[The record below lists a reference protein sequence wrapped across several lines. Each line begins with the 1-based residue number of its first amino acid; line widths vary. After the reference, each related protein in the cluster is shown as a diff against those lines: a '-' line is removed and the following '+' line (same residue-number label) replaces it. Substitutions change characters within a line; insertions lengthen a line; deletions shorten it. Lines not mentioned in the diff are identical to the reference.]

1 MYDREKGNIASGGQ
15 LLLTKPDDMLNQSW
29 ELPSTAK
36 AIQKACGDLLDQ
48 ATARGFEDDVVFG
61 IHLAL
66 EEALVN
72 AFKHGNKSNPE
83 KTVFVQFTITSEKF
97 DISITDQG
105 DGFDPQELPDPRC
118 NGNLYKCSGRGV
130 LLINAYMDEVQYN
143 ERGNSVHMVKYRH
156 RQDPK
161 ETPDANCS

>member
-1 MYDREKGNIASGGQ
+1 MTKQDNIMH
-15 LLLTKPDDMLNQSW
+15 KSW

-36 AIQKACGDLLDQ
+36 AIQKACRELLDCAAAQ
-48 ATARGFEDDVVFG
+48 GFQDDELFG

-72 AFKHGNKSNPE
+72 AFKHGNKANPE
-83 KTVFVQFTITSEKF
+83 KIVFVECLMTPEKF

-105 DGFDPQELPDPRC
+105 EGFKPQDLPDPRV

-130 LLINAYMDEVQYN
+130 LLINAYMDEVEYN
-143 ERGNSVHMVKYRH
+143 IRGNSVHMVKYR
-156 RQDPK
+156 QPQPQ
-161 ETPDANCS
+161 ESFPDENGSK

>member
-1 MYDREKGNIASGGQ
+1 
-15 LLLTKPDDMLNQSW
+15 LLLTRQDNILHKSW

-36 AIQKACGDLLDQ
+36 AIQKACRDLLDY
-48 ATARGFEDDVVFG
+48 AGSYGFQEDAVFG

-83 KTVFVQFTITSEKF
+83 KIVFVECLITPEKF
-97 DISITDQG
+97 DVSITDQG
-105 DGFDPQELPDPRC
+105 EGFKPEKLPDPRV

-130 LLINAYMDEVQYN
+130 LLINAYMDEVEYN
-143 ERGNSVHMVKYRH
+143 ECGNSVHMIKF
-156 RQDPK
+156 RQPQQ
-161 ETPDANCS
+161 TPTDEN